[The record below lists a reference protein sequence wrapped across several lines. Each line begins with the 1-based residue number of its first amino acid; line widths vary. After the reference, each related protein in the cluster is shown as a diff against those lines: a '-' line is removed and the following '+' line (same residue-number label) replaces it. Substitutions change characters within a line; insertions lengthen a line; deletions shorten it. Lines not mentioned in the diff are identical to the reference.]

1 VDERSARP
9 AANEAVFRL
18 VVEEAAS
25 FTIIEKRG
33 AERAI
38 VERSDIRAS

>member
-1 VDERSARP
+1 VDERSARL
-9 AANEAVFRL
+9 AAGEV

-25 FTIIEKRG
+25 FTIVDKRG

-38 VERSDIRAS
+38 VERNDPRAS